1 MLCKR
6 RIVAEGL
13 DVNVPATEITCDP
26 NSIFRTINGT
36 CNNLR
41 NPSLYLLIMEMTS
54 QLFAERHVAESFP
67 TRAT

>member
-41 NPSLYLLIMEMTS
+41 NPSFGAINTQFNRLIPADYGDTTM
-54 QLFAERHVAESFP
+54 
-67 TRAT
+67 